1 MQCRVII
8 GTLALD
14 RVNIMLTMNCEKM
27 INQATTYIQKFTL
40 QGVVIVQLHYVFENE
55 ITVTTYFGLNIIF
68 LQIFLL
74 DNAYIAKQ
82 INKEGMSTFM
92 MNNEMSS
99 IQKSIAT
106 ILAYVATWI
115 MNPYHDQAVA

>member
-1 MQCRVII
+1 M
-8 GTLALD
+8 
-14 RVNIMLTMNCEKM
+14 
-27 INQATTYIQKFTL
+27 
-40 QGVVIVQLHYVFENE
+40 IVQLHYVFENE
-55 ITVTTYFGLNIIF
+55 ITVTVTYFGLNIIF

>member
-1 MQCRVII
+1 MF
-8 GTLALD
+8 L
-14 RVNIMLTMNCEKM
+14 KM
-27 INQATTYIQKFTL
+27 KL
-40 QGVVIVQLHYVFENE
+40 C
-55 ITVTTYFGLNIIF
+55 TVTYFGLNIIF

-115 MNPYHDQAVA
+115 MNPYHDQAVAQLRWDKEILKN